1 MTHKTEFSFKLPV
14 WLQNRQQDFPTSL
27 SSETEQMALAIELS
41 RLNIEHGGGP
51 FGAIIVDRDT
61 DKVIATG
68 VNLVTTHNLSC
79 AHAEMVAISMAQQNL
94 ECFRLSDR
102 GDFQLVTSC
111 EPCAMCFGAIP
122 WSGVSKVICGA
133 SKEDAEAVGFDEGP
147 KPCSWVKALEKRG
160 IEVATDIMREQAQAV
175 LNSYSKMAGLV
186 Y

>member
-1 MTHKTEFSFKLPV
+1 MRLKSDFNFQLPV
-14 WLQNRQQDFPTSL
+14 WLQDKQQDFPESL
-27 SSETEQMALAIELS
+27 PSEGDQMALAIELS

-61 DKVIATG
+61 KKVIAAG

-102 GDFQLVTSC
+102 GNFQLVTSC

-147 KPCSWVKALEKRG
+147 KPCSWTKALEKRG
-160 IEVATDIMREQAQAV
+160 IEVTTELMREQAQAV
-175 LNSYSKMAGLV
+175 LYSYSKMAGLV